1 MYISHS
7 APRALSSE
15 SSNQSS
21 AAEMLCD
28 LEGVTH
34 SLWSSVFSP
43 LIYAGCLKRGL
54 GALPAP
60 KPVTSKLTVFCLTSQ
75 ALQVIL
81 CLEHLFSPTGS
92 KHLSKFSTA
101 HFPWEALLILFQP
114 GWIWT
119 FHLWALVA
127 PLVAV
132 ELEGV
137 SSV

>member
-1 MYISHS
+1 
-7 APRALSSE
+7 
-15 SSNQSS
+15 
-21 AAEMLCD
+21 MLCD

-81 CLEHLFSPTGS
+81 CLEHFSPP
-92 KHLSKFSTA
+92 LA
-101 HFPWEALLILFQP
+101 PNVFQNSAQLTSP
-114 GWIWT
+114 GKY
-119 FHLWALVA
+119 F
-127 PLVAV
+127 
-132 ELEGV
+132 
-137 SSV
+137 